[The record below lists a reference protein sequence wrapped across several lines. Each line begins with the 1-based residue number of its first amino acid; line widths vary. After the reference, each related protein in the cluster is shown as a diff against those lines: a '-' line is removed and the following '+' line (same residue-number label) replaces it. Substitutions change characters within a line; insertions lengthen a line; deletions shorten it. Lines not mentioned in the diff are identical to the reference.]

1 MSMKKHV
8 ELIESLSS
16 QNFDQLNE
24 DVDTNK
30 AKKEIKDKIKD
41 LQKAIDAFSDMSDDA
56 GALLQAM
63 PSGMK
68 NAMSVQKSL
77 SGIDEKL
84 DALKSSLDNAQD
96 WDSEKLNK

>member
-1 MSMKKHV
+1 MSIKKHL
-8 ELIESLSS
+8 ELIESVSAQGES
-16 QNFDQLNE
+16 LNE

-30 AKKEIKDKIKD
+30 AKKEIKDKIKE
-41 LQKAIDAFSDMSDDA
+41 LQKAIDAFGDMSDDA

-68 NAMSVQKSL
+68 NVMSVQKTL
-77 SGIDEKL
+77 TGVDEKL

-96 WDSEKLNK
+96 WDSEKLKK